1 MAYFVVRCRRF
12 VDVVRVTSNE
22 RRFADAE
29 VAEDEDLEEDF
40 ALQRIL
46 KRNLKRIGLLNSAK
60 LHLPIRTTN
69 LSKME
74 CSIIFYSP
82 QVQNNSDAS
91 FYTLEQV

>member
-60 LHLPIRTTN
+60 SHLPNRTTN

-74 CSIIFYSP
+74 CSIIFYYP
-82 QVQNNSDAS
+82 QVGPKQ
-91 FYTLEQV
+91 Q